1 VCHPHR
7 DRGEEAG
14 VSSDTE
20 QKVSC
25 SSSSSSTSPL
35 HRPSG
40 PCLAPVQRR
49 RLRTPVWARSL
60 LIPTTPLHLY
70 TRFQNL
76 SLTTAEILRVQRASS
91 HSYVLVTHHSLPYH
105 FLQWTKLHM
114 QCRLYKFLVYIKKLN
129 RVTHLPCGKKVIPAF
144 SL

>member
-1 VCHPHR
+1 MCHPHR

-76 SLTTAEILRVQRASS
+76 SLTTAETLRRASS
-91 HSYVLVTHHSLPYH
+91 HSYILVTHHNLLYH
-105 FLQWTKLHM
+105 FLQWTELHR
-114 QCRLYKFLVYIKKLN
+114 QYRLYKFLIYIKKLSH
-129 RVTHLPCGKKVIPAF
+129 VTHLLCALKKVIPAF